1 MKTIRKFSDGFCNF
15 MKISVYEKKKY
26 KKNVHYEPKT
36 YNCKEIK

>member
-15 MKISVYEKKKY
+15 MKISVYEKKY